1 MWMTLFIV
9 SAIINIVSVLY
20 VRWLLTTVKSISED
34 LEGISDKIADYVSHV
49 NSLHEVEMFYGEPT
63 LQLLMDHGRT
73 LVTDLEN
80 IDLVMNE
87 KTEEEELEEETN

>member
-20 VRWLLTTVKSISED
+20 VRWLLITVKSISEV
-34 LEGISDKIADYVSHV
+34 LVSISDKIADYVSHV
-49 NSLHEVEMFYGEPT
+49 NSLHELEMFYGEPT

>member
-73 LVTDLEN
+73 LVTDLES

>member
-49 NSLHEVEMFYGEPT
+49 NSLHELEMFYGEPT